1 MLSKYEALLGQT
13 VHYPAISPDRI
24 RLIIELVN
32 VVGRLTQQ
40 CTANLAQ
47 FQLPEGQFITL
58 LLLRHFGQLKPS
70 ELADKAGLTR
80 SGITTV
86 LDGLEGRDLIRRH
99 HQQDDRRSWH
109 IEITEAGNAVLDELL
124 PGHLEWLSRLTA
136 KFDEV
141 DAQHLHALLV
151 KLSAD

>member
-13 VHYPAISPDRI
+13 AHFPSINPSRV
-24 RLIIELVN
+24 RLIVDLVN
-32 VVGRLTQQ
+32 AVSRITQQ
-40 CTANLAQ
+40 CAANLSD
-47 FQLPEGQFITL
+47 FQLPEGQFVTL

-86 LDGLEGRDLIRRH
+86 LDGLEARQLIRRH

-109 IEITEAGNAVLDELL
+109 IEMTESGNQILDEVL
-124 PGHLEWLSRLTA
+124 PLHLEWLARLTA
-136 KFDEV
+136 KFDES
-141 DAQHLHALLV
+141 DSEQLESLIR